1 MATLENGIVKFEG
14 KDMVKREDKCLGRV
28 LGRIFVPFHVPCATI
43 AKDMMGGE
51 MAFGRYEYH
60 KQIKGVQGKN
70 NGVAYKFR
78 VAAYEMQFG
87 GECGFIVE
95 TEFEKGA
102 DGKYSMI
109 KA

>member
-1 MATLENGIVKFEG
+1 MATLENGIIKFEG
-14 KDMVKREDKCLGRV
+14 KDIVKQQSALTGKV
-28 LGRIFVPFHVPCATI
+28 TGRIFVPFHVESAVI
-43 AKDMMGGE
+43 AKDMIGGE

-70 NGVAYKFR
+70 NGVSYKFR
-78 VAAYEMQFG
+78 IAAYEMQFG

-95 TEFEKGA
+95 TEFEKCA
-102 DGKYSMI
+102 DGKYSMV